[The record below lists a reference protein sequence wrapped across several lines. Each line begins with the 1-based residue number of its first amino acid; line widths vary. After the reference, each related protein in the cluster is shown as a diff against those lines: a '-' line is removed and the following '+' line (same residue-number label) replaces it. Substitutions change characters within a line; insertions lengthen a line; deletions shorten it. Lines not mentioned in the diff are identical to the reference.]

1 MCEPVSMGMFA
12 LQAAGQVASHNAQG
26 QAVKAR
32 NRAKLKNFDLQNEQY
47 LTEVMLDNNKYK
59 NDVQVQEIE
68 QDQVYQSMVDQ
79 WSQYDQQ
86 LDSMF
91 ADADFTLQNKII
103 EMYENSYAGT
113 QTGATAARSAGK
125 SAKKLGFQKAE
136 ILSKKMLARDETLLK
151 KTVARQDAASKA
163 NKLFENVRFAPIHG
177 PTPMAPE
184 LEAKPSKAGLI
195 VGLAT
200 SALGAYGMS
209 KVLKA
214 PKIGG
219 GGEPNP
225 FDPTG
230 GKGLGI
236 LDWKDVPSAD
246 LTGGIGSP
254 DFWKQS
260 PEPWGDFGFGNSPS
274 ISYSGAFNMTP
285 VGNIQYDQ
293 LGSPEG
299 LGAAKNI
306 FS

>member
-1 MCEPVSMGMFA
+1 MCDPVSAGMFA
-12 LQAAGQVASHNAQG
+12 VQAVGQIGSHNAQG

-68 QDQVYQSMVDQ
+68 QDQVYQAMVDQ

-91 ADADFTLQNKII
+91 ADADFTLQNKIV
-103 EMYENSYAGT
+103 EMYEKSYAGT
-113 QTGATAARSAGK
+113 GTGKTAARLAGA

-209 KVLKA
+209 KALK
-214 PKIGG
+214 PPPISGG
-219 GGEPNP
+219 GKPNP

-236 LDWKDVPSAD
+236 AEFPTPSAD
-246 LTGGIGSP
+246 LKPQPGFWDYSP
-254 DFWKQS
+254 S
-260 PEPWGDFGFGNSPS
+260 PWGDFSSPAPT
-274 ISYSGAFNMTP
+274 ISYSGARNYAP
-285 VGNIQYDQ
+285 VGNIQYDA

-299 LGAAKNI
+299 LGAATNI
-306 FS
+306 FA

>member
-1 MCEPVSMGMFA
+1 MGMFA

-68 QDQVYQSMVDQ
+68 QDQVYQAMVDQ

-91 ADADFTLQNKII
+91 ADADFTLQNKIV
-103 EMYENSYAGT
+103 EMYEKSYAGT
-113 QTGATAARSAGK
+113 GTGKTAARLAGA

-184 LEAKPSKAGLI
+184 LEAAPSKAGLI

-209 KVLKA
+209 KVLKPPA
-214 PKIGG
+214 VSKPGG
-219 GGEPNP
+219 SPNP

-230 GKGLGI
+230 GKGLSI
-236 LDWKDVPSAD
+236 TEFPTPSAD
-246 LTGGIGSP
+246 FTVSPTSP

-260 PEPWGDFGFGNSPS
+260 PAPWGDFSSPAPT
-274 ISYSGAFNMTP
+274 IAYSGARNYAP
-285 VGNIQYDQ
+285 VGNIQYDA

-299 LGAAKNI
+299 LGAATNI
-306 FS
+306 FA